1 MSFICFIISE
11 DKLNFLKIFQ
21 RISFQIL
28 KYFKVLEKLRKS
40 KDKRVARLC
49 GDIVK
54 GGKGNEKE
62 KVMA

>member
-28 KYFKVLEKLRKS
+28 KYFKVLEKS

-49 GDIVK
+49 GDVVK